1 MANVS
6 TLVLKLATSPTILLV
21 DSYKLKFQIYLH
33 IFVECYTLDCN
44 ISDLGKRRIFQL
56 IAGYLNK
63 LLAGELEA
71 PVNFLLR
78 VPQVFLQYI
87 VQQIS

>member
-1 MANVS
+1 MAKVS
-6 TLVLKLATSPTILLV
+6 TLVLKLTTSPTILLV
-21 DSYKLKFQIYLH
+21 DSYTVVL
-33 IFVECYTLDCN
+33 FVSIELNCN
-44 ISDLGKRRIFQL
+44 ISDLGKRRSFQL
-56 IAGYLNK
+56 FAGYLNK